1 MKGFVMKNNKLIFS
15 VALLAMLTLGACS
28 SETSPSS
35 SSSQGGVTS
44 SQSSAPQPSSSSSSS
59 EPHQHLIGQYGF
71 CSCGEYLG
79 GEYALEEGT
88 ATVPSSFLGDMQIG
102 EKRFFR
108 LSGLTEKHALHVEDY
123 DGWDFAHETEIAA
136 DVTAYKKLDD
146 GSMDEL
152 LIGFNTAEDEM
163 TEEAIAFEQDKHI
176 YFVVE
181 AHKVLSDAFLYL
193 VEDHFYNAAGVCAA
207 DGSFRANGTYDGY
220 TWTSIPVGSES
231 ADGISHL
238 DDGKAH
244 YFKIVED
251 PNNLLPFAH
260 HKFNLTVTN
269 ESRANYKLYYLDA
282 ENSPVELTLSEGNE
296 PEVPAGVH
304 ALYVVVTHNGI
315 NDNASFQLRR
325 VEHCREEHGYCPDC
339 ELVTLP
345 LSKSLTM
352 NAEFSSEFAV
362 VEGQKYSFY
371 FDFNVGGTNVE
382 NFGIQFTTSPWS
394 HFASSFWLYVYDDVN
409 EEFTLVYRA
418 NQSTEEIEY
427 DLSDV
432 YYGPSLAFF
441 EFTAADTISDV
452 QIRVHD
458 YE

>member
-1 MKGFVMKNNKLIFS
+1 MKGFVMKNNKLLFS
-15 VALLAMLTLGACS
+15 VALLAMLTSGACS
-28 SETSPSS
+28 SKTSPTSS
-35 SSSQGGVTS
+35 TSQGGVIT
-44 SQSSAPQPSSSSSSS
+44 SQSSAPQPSSSSSNSI
-59 EPHQHLIGQYGF
+59 PHQHSIGEYGF

-79 GEYALEEGT
+79 GEYALEECM
-88 ATVPSSFLGDMQIG
+88 AWVPSSFIGDMQIG

-108 LSGLTEKHALHVEDY
+108 VSGLTEKHALHVEDY
-123 DGWDFAHETEIAA
+123 DGWDYVHETEIAA
-136 DVTAYKKLDD
+136 DVTAYKKLDN
-146 GSMDEL
+146 GSMEEL
-152 LIGFNTAEDEM
+152 LIGFNTSEDEM
-163 TEEAIAFEQDKHI
+163 TQEAITFEQDKHI

-181 AHKVLSDAFLYL
+181 AHKEVSNAFLDL

-207 DGSFRANGTYDGY
+207 EGSFRANGTYDGY
-220 TWTSIPVGSES
+220 TWKSIPVGSES
-231 ADGISHL
+231 ADAISHSG
-238 DDGKAH
+238 DGKAH

-269 ESRANYKLYYLDA
+269 ESKANYELYYLDT
-282 ENSPVELTLSEGNE
+282 ENSPVELNLSEGHE
-296 PEVPAGVH
+296 VEVPVGVH
-304 ALYVVVTHNGI
+304 ALYVVVTHNGVVE
-315 NDNASFQLRR
+315 NASFQLRR

-345 LSKSLTM
+345 LSKRLTM
-352 NAEFSSEFAV
+352 NADLSSEFAV
-362 VEGQKYSFY
+362 VEGQNYSFY
-371 FDFNVGGTNVE
+371 FDFNVADTNIE
-382 NFGIQFTTSPWS
+382 NFGIQFASSPWS
-394 HFASSFWLYVYDDVN
+394 HFASNFWLYVYDDVQ

-432 YYGPSLAFF
+432 YYGPTLAFF
-441 EFTAADTISDV
+441 EFTAAGTISDV